1 MIPYHISTK
10 AEGEL
15 ETLRRAL
22 ESGVLS
28 GSGAY
33 VEKCSR
39 WLSERFPCARAFLT
53 CSCSAALNMAA
64 FLCGIEAGD
73 EVILPS
79 FTFTSTAN
87 AFAARGAHLKFI
99 DIRPDTLNIDERQ
112 IEAAITKRTKAICV
126 VHYAGV
132 ACEMD
137 TIMDIART
145 YGLPVV
151 EDAAQA
157 MLAAY
162 KGKWLGTLGDY
173 GCFSFHDTKNFTMG
187 EGGALLVRSRQ
198 AVQGAEIYY
207 EKGTD
212 RISFV
217 RGEVDRYTWQGL
229 GDSCVPCE
237 LAAAYLYPQLLSA
250 EELNHTRLLSW
261 NYYYQG
267 LKGLEEAGKIRL
279 PTIPEGC
286 VHNAHI
292 FYILCGSETERR
304 QLTEWL
310 RQREII
316 AVSHYVPLHSA
327 PAGRR
332 FGEFAGED
340 KYTSV
345 LSQRLLRLP
354 LYTGI
359 RPDTQDQ
366 VLDAVTSFYSGR
378 GAPEGSDGI
387 GIVG

>member
-1 MIPYHISTK
+1 MIPYHIPTK
-10 AEGEL
+10 ANGEL
-15 ETLRRAL
+15 EALQRAL
-22 ESGVLS
+22 ESGLLS

-33 VEKCSR
+33 VQKCSR

-53 CSCSAALNMAA
+53 CSCSSALNMAA

-87 AFAARGAHLKFI
+87 AFAARGARLKFV
-99 DIRPDTLNIDERQ
+99 DVRPDTLNIDEKN

-137 TIMDIART
+137 TIMAVAQK
-145 YGLPVV
+145 YGLSVV

-157 MLAAY
+157 VLASY

-187 EGGALLVRSRQ
+187 EGGALLLRSKRD
-198 AVQGAEIYY
+198 VQRAEIYY

-212 RISFV
+212 RLSFV

-250 EELNHTRLLSW
+250 EELNRARILSW

-267 LKGLEEAGKIRL
+267 LKELEEAGKLRL
-279 PTIPEGC
+279 PTVPENC

-304 QLTEWL
+304 QLIEWL
-310 RQREII
+310 RRREIT

-327 PAGRR
+327 PAGLR
-332 FGEFAGED
+332 FGEFVGKD
-340 KYTSV
+340 RYTTA

-359 RPDTQDQ
+359 STDTQDQ
-366 VLDAVTSFYSGR
+366 VLGAVAGFYSGR

-387 GIVG
+387 GIVR